1 MVRHLTV
8 FHLASRDKA
17 VSATKR
23 LISFLK
29 ISTKTH
35 DYVDDA
41 DGGFTV
47 CFVSVSQICLKQ
59 SSFKCCEGCIY
70 RLIQVFAQQIT
81 RQVRL

>member
-47 CFVSVSQICLKQ
+47 CFVSVSQICLKLYNHL
-59 SSFKCCEGCIY
+59 SNVVKA
-70 RLIQVFAQQIT
+70 VFT
-81 RQVRL
+81 G